1 MVPNCVPLGGWHP
14 TVYPWVGYPW
24 VGGTQL
30 CIPGLGTLGWVVPNC
45 VPLGW
50 VPLGWVVPNCVPLG
64 WVPLGWC
71 PTVCVSA
78 DMEFPS
84 ARVSSLRFMGTACY
98 SSFVLYTCSV
108 GTLYPLNA
116 QPGLVHIYFA
126 VLNLGIL
133 QLLQQ
138 AGRRG

>member
-1 MVPNCVPLGGWHP
+1 M
-14 TVYPWVGYPW
+14 YPW

-30 CIPGLGTLGWVVPNC
+30 CTPGLGTPWVGGTQLCTPGLGTPRMGGTQLCTPGLGTPWMVPNC
-45 VPLGW
+45 
-50 VPLGWVVPNCVPLG
+50 
-64 WVPLGWC
+64 
-71 PTVCVSA
+71 VCVSA
-78 DMEFPS
+78 DVEFPS

-133 QLLQQ
+133 QLLQR